1 MFKQFRSSHT
11 NSCPFRDK
19 NQSNIFFQ
27 MLYWIAQAVMG
38 TLTRNRNKK
47 DKMFMQYNMN
57 IAKQPLISF
66 SQRKMAY

>member
-1 MFKQFRSSHT
+1 
-11 NSCPFRDK
+11 
-19 NQSNIFFQ
+19 

-47 DKMFMQYNMN
+47 DKMFTQYNMN